1 MGFFRILMFAGAALL
16 AMAIFR
22 RLTGGSRGLR
32 EDVKEDERLGRL
44 VQDPECGVYVDS
56 KEAVR
61 RKAPDGELFFCSEE
75 CAEAHF
81 EQAQPGK

>member
-1 MGFFRILMFAGAALL
+1 MMIAIVALL
-16 AMAIFR
+16 AVIIFR
-22 RLTGGSRGLR
+22 RVLGRPRSLR
-32 EDVKEDERLGRL
+32 EDSMEDERLGRL

-81 EQAQPGK
+81 NQAQPGK